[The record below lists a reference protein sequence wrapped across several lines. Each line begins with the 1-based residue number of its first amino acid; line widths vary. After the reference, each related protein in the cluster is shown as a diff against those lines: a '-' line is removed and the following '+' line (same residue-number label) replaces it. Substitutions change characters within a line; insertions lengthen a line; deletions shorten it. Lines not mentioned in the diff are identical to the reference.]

1 MLRHWVVRDRCFGVK
16 NISNS
21 RIDTATVYC
30 QTRNCIKDYARYCGV
45 TKAINN
51 AWCRKTYST
60 IQVRMLLCTLTL
72 GELLMPE
79 ELVMAVTNHR
89 SSKQMRRDY
98 GTRDNALLVPHQQW
112 IRNPPTIRAQA
123 SRALSLYQ
131 HKMLI
136 VRDNSKPF
144 HKQRWKCTVEQYT
157 LHNNMTDKLEKL
169 TETILERARKET
181 KEYNRWTKVF
191 CCSMIS
197 RWLWRDSK
205 VLTLLC
211 CRWFGLSMTNSLANR
226 RRNVVVYILS
236 H

>member
-1 MLRHWVVRDRCFGVK
+1 
-16 NISNS
+16 
-21 RIDTATVYC
+21 
-30 QTRNCIKDYARYCGV
+30 
-45 TKAINN
+45 
-51 AWCRKTYST
+51 
-60 IQVRMLLCTLTL
+60 
-72 GELLMPE
+72 MPE

-123 SRALSLYQ
+123 SRTLSLYQ
-131 HKMLI
+131 DKMLI
-136 VRDNSKPF
+136 AVDNSKPF

-157 LHNNMTDKLEKL
+157 LYNNMTDKLEKL

-211 CRWFGLSMTNSLANR
+211 CRWFGLYTTSSLSCQ
-226 RRNVVVYILS
+226 RRNVVAYILS

>member
-1 MLRHWVVRDRCFGVK
+1 
-16 NISNS
+16 
-21 RIDTATVYC
+21 
-30 QTRNCIKDYARYCGV
+30 
-45 TKAINN
+45 
-51 AWCRKTYST
+51 
-60 IQVRMLLCTLTL
+60 
-72 GELLMPE
+72 MPE

-131 HKMLI
+131 YKMLI
-136 VRDNSKPF
+136 ALDNSKPF

-181 KEYNRWTKVF
+181 KEYNMWIKVF
-191 CCSMIS
+191 CCSTIS
-197 RWLWRDSK
+197 RELWRDSK
-205 VLTLLC
+205 ASMQLC
-211 CRWFGLSMTNSLANR
+211 CRWFGRSTTSSLPLLR
-226 RRNVVVYILS
+226 RSVDVYMLHHRVCRERRGGHS
-236 H
+236 ECLNH